1 MDLRAANAR
10 RYRDVVA
17 AHAIDLGGDCQLSEA
32 QKALVRRFAMAQVL
46 TELYESLFIGR
57 MDDPDREGDEKLYG
71 ANRLDQYT
79 RFAGLQI
86 KLAESLNL
94 NAGRAPRDITRQAND
109 YAAKIIEGIDAG
121 NF

>member
-1 MDLRAANAR
+1 
-10 RYRDVVA
+10 
-17 AHAIDLGGDCQLSEA
+17 
-32 QKALVRRFAMAQVL
+32 
-46 TELYESLFIGR
+46 
-57 MDDPDREGDEKLYG
+57 MDDPEREGDEKLYG

-79 RFAGLQI
+79 RFTRIQI

-94 NAGRAPRDITRQAND
+94 NVGRTPRDVTQQAND